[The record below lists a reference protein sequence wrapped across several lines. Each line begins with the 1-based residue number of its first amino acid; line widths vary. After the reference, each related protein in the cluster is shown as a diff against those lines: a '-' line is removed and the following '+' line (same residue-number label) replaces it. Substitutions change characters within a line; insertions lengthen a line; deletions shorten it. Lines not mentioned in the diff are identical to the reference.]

1 MSTFFVGQIRYN
13 KNNKLTK
20 NTMSKRR
27 FSEAQIA
34 ELLKNK
40 NVAKCS
46 DKSITYS
53 KEFKIQAVKQYY
65 EDGYSPGMIFEEAGF
80 DWRIIGS
87 DSPDACLQRWRTIYK
102 ARGADHLSI
111 ETRGKH
117 HKGGRPKTKNMTDV
131 ERIKRMEIEIA
142 YLKAEND
149 FLAKLRAAQKR

>member
-1 MSTFFVGQIRYN
+1 
-13 KNNKLTK
+13 
-20 NTMSKRR
+20 MSKRK
-27 FSEAQIA
+27 FTIDQMA

-65 EDGYSPGMIFEEAGF
+65 EDGYSPGMIFAEAGF

-87 DSPDACLQRWRTIYK
+87 DNPKACLQRWRTIHNT
-102 ARGADHLSI
+102 RGIDRLSV

-117 HKGGRPKTKNMTDV
+117 HRGGRPKIKVMADA
-131 ERIKRMEIEIA
+131 ERIKRMEVEIA